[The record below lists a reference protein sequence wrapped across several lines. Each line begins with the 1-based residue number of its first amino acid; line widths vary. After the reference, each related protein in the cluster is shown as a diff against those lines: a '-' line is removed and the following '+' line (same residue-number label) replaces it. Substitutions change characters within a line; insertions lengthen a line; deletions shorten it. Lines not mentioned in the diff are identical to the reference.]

1 MQHVHARRAS
11 SRISV
16 RDVAGNTALEYAAEM
31 GGPEL
36 FRLLDPNGANG
47 GAVPAARREASPT
60 RSESVDLAAVVH
72 FSTIPQHAKPPESIA
87 RLDAN
92 LEASFLFRSLDGGMR
107 RALPFHPKS
116 RQVSESSCRT
126 IRSTPIYVGFLRR
139 GRRERSS
146 ASWRPPPPG
155 AKVAEYGPGA
165 TFGKLA
171 LM

>member
-16 RDVAGNTALEYAAEM
+16 RDVAGNTALDTALEYAAEM

-60 RSESVDLAAVVH
+60 RSESVDHAAVVH

-87 RLDAN
+87 RLDAY

-107 RALPFHPKS
+107 RALPFHSKS
-116 RQVSESSCRT
+116 PHR
-126 IRSTPIYVGFLRR
+126 
-139 GRRERSS
+139 
-146 ASWRPPPPG
+146 
-155 AKVAEYGPGA
+155 
-165 TFGKLA
+165 
-171 LM
+171 